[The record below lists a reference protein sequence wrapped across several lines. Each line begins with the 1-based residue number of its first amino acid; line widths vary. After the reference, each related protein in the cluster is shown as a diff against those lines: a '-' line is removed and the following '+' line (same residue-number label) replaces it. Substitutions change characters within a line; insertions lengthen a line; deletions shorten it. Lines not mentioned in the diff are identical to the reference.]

1 MLELAGLVG
10 VLMSGTVAAALMG
23 SDDKTEDSDEARR
36 DDSED
41 APAPETAKGD
51 LLIDFDDD
59 DLERPPEWEYLPRD
73 PWDGPESEVDPV
85 PEGGPHSSDDERL
98 LPPFLR
104 QGEGPDPV
112 GSDPAAPHEDDL
124 ERPPEWEY
132 LPRDPWD
139 GPDSEVDPVP
149 EGGPHSSDDE
159 RLLPPFLRQGEEHDP
174 VAPAGQAEDDT
185 PEPAPEALLAPQAG
199 AALDGVDSATG
210 QLRVSYDPQD
220 HPDPQLSVVQGP
232 GEGTQIMLDGGLVAL
247 LDDGAAL
254 EAHDLKLVAR
264 SAASSPA

>member
-112 GSDPAAPHEDDL
+112 
-124 ERPPEWEY
+124 
-132 LPRDPWD
+132 
-139 GPDSEVDPVP
+139 
-149 EGGPHSSDDE
+149 
-159 RLLPPFLRQGEEHDP
+159 
-174 VAPAGQAEDDT
+174 APAGQAEDDT
-185 PEPAPEALLAPQAG
+185 PEALLAPQAG

>member
-104 QGEGPDPV
+104 QGEGH
-112 GSDPAAPHEDDL
+112 DPA
-124 ERPPEWEY
+124 
-132 LPRDPWD
+132 
-139 GPDSEVDPVP
+139 
-149 EGGPHSSDDE
+149 
-159 RLLPPFLRQGEEHDP
+159 
-174 VAPAGQAEDDT
+174 APAGQAEDDA
-185 PEPAPEALLAPQAG
+185 PEPAPEALLDPQAG
-199 AALDGVDSATG
+199 AALDGVDPATG

-232 GEGTQIMLDGGLVAL
+232 GEAVQIMLDGSVVARVEEG
-247 LDDGAAL
+247 GALA
-254 EAHDLKLVAR
+254 AHDLRLVAR
-264 SAASSPA
+264 PAAAQPA

>member
-104 QGEGPDPV
+104 QGE
-112 GSDPAAPHEDDL
+112 
-124 ERPPEWEY
+124 
-132 LPRDPWD
+132 
-139 GPDSEVDPVP
+139 
-149 EGGPHSSDDE
+149 
-159 RLLPPFLRQGEEHDP
+159 EHDP

-185 PEPAPEALLAPQAG
+185 PEALLAPQAG